1 MFIVLCFLLCL
12 SKLSIKIGGIDLV
25 KRVQDGVLQEVRT
38 VSTMK
43 TLDHRNIVEL
53 DIPGSSGNVLQD
65 MGCESSKIVFTGE
78 MTGKDSRDALEK
90 LKNQYDN
97 NKPME
102 FSSSISTLADI
113 DKVLIEELYIEQSA
127 AKPSTFRY
135 RAVVHEYVQPKK

>member
-65 MGCESSKIVFTGE
+65 MGCDSSKIVFTGE

-90 LKNQYDN
+90 SK
-97 NKPME
+97 KP
-102 FSSSISTLADI
+102 I
-113 DKVLIEELYIEQSA
+113 
-127 AKPSTFRY
+127 
-135 RAVVHEYVQPKK
+135 